1 MKRFVVF
8 FLLWTCFSLQASSTE
23 IDSIYHQKF
32 GKIVVYH
39 PVGTPNSLAMFVS
52 GDGGWRHGVLNMAKH
67 IANQGALVLGIDA
80 KHYSDYL
87 SKVKNNC
94 LYPAADF
101 EELSIAVQ
109 KKYNLPI
116 YHKPVLIGYS
126 YGAVLVYGLLAQ
138 APAHTFKG
146 AIALGFCPDI
156 ELKKPLCK
164 GNGLTQRVLKPG
176 KSYFLEPIKNL
187 AEPFIVLNG
196 VNDKTCPFDATELY
210 LKDMPM
216 TELVKLPKVGHGFS
230 IGDNWLP
237 QFSAAYKKIINNA
250 AQQAQAIKDNLP
262 ITLVYTP
269 KKSNLPLVFM
279 ISGDG
284 GWTSFDQSLA
294 QALAERG
301 VPVAGLDAQSYFWK
315 AKTPERSAV
324 EINRAI
330 LAAQQKSGRQ
340 QLILAGY
347 SFGASIVPF
356 IANRL
361 NVDLKTKLEAIV
373 LLSPQDVADFEIHI
387 TDMLNI
393 GPKKGN
399 YDVVA
404 EIKKIKEVKPL
415 CIFGQEESSE
425 KKALFAKNGLRVI
438 NIPGSHRY
446 NENYIGIA
454 NLIIQQANK

>member
-1 MKRFVVF
+1 MKRFVVY
-8 FLLWTCFSLQASSTE
+8 FLLWTCFSLQTAAND
-23 IDSIYHQKF
+23 IDSVYHQKF
-32 GKIVVYH
+32 GKIIVYH
-39 PVGTPNSLAMFVS
+39 PVGTPNSVALFVS

-67 IANQGALVLGIDA
+67 IVNQGALVLGIDA

-87 SKVKNNC
+87 SKVKDQC

-101 EELSIAVQ
+101 EELSIAIQ
-109 KKYNLPI
+109 KKYKLPT

-126 YGAVLVYGLLAQ
+126 YGAVFVYGVLAQ
-138 APAHTFKG
+138 APANTFMG

-156 ELKKPLCK
+156 DLKKPLCK
-164 GNGLTQRVLKPG
+164 GNGLTQHVLKPG
-176 KSYFLEPIKNL
+176 KSYFLEPAKNL

-210 LKDMPM
+210 LKGMPM

-230 IGDNWLP
+230 IADNWLP

-250 AQQAQAIKDNLP
+250 TQQTQAIKDKLP
-262 ITLVYTP
+262 ITLVSTP

-301 VPVAGLDAQSYFWK
+301 LPVAGLDAQSFFWK
-315 AKTPERSAV
+315 AKTPESSAI

-330 LAAQQKSGRQ
+330 LAAQQKSGKQ

-347 SFGASIVPF
+347 SFGASIIPF

-361 NVDLKTKLEAIV
+361 TLDLKTKLAAVV
-373 LLSPQDVADFEIHI
+373 LLSPQNVADFEIHI

-393 GPKKGN
+393 GPKKGH

-415 CIFGQEESSE
+415 CIFGKEEDND

-438 NIPGSHRY
+438 SIPGNHHY

-454 NLIIQQANK
+454 NLIKQQANK